1 MKLKEVLKTSGKS
14 GRIKIERKSV
24 PIDKLDS
31 MLNYQRDID
40 MAFVEEKSRDD
51 VFRESEVS
59 VVLVSVRPDGSMKV
73 CDGQHT
79 IAILKRR
86 GYTMVQCEL
95 RYGLT
100 EQEENDWF
108 NIENTKRRG
117 QSRKRTLTAQIN
129 GTYENNKDEQDFNN
143 CVKSLGFKLDIYGEE
158 SGNDFRIGCPAKLLG
173 IYKEYISNE
182 KKEEFIEC
190 LDIVKSC
197 FNGDPV
203 SLHWSFLR
211 GMFDFYE
218 TYLDKFDRKRL
229 IEVLSRENIR
239 DIKKDAESDI
249 RTKKTSMKYAKLF
262 VEKYN
267 YKLPKKNQ
275 LKMSKLDDQAGDNL
289 PNYVKIPREIIY
301 NKELGDKRVII
312 FSYLCSRRALD
323 DTVAFS
329 ISELCHWSYLKP
341 NYHDGKINHKY
352 LEMLESLS
360 HYDYFKSYPDFE
372 KLAKEKKNST
382 DYYNIQINTEKFDIP
397 DNFGIIYFD
406 ELEKILNFKEE
417 LKGVKINDEEIDLL
431 RMSSAYILLFLSY
444 LRVNMN
450 RNPDKPLC
458 CYRLYQ
464 KITEDIG
471 LSERYISR
479 IVEMLDVMD
488 IIKFQ
493 EGKRIR
499 YKKQDDKYGFL
510 TTPKAFADYRHFVKD
525 ENGNQII
532 DPNYDYKTEIQ
543 NQLKILEESQKKMQ
557 KYIVDIRILQ
567 QLFQSKGELLCQLQT
582 KNYQTE
588 KENLQ

>member
-510 TTPKAFADYRHFVKD
+510 TTPKAFADYKRFTKD
-525 ENGNQII
+525 EKGNQIL
-532 DPNYDYKTEIQ
+532 DVNYNFANEIQ
-543 NQLKILEESQKKMQ
+543 KQLEILETNQKQMQ
-557 KYIVDIRILQ
+557 K
-567 QLFQSKGELLCQLQT
+567 
-582 KNYQTE
+582 
-588 KENLQ
+588 